1 MYGRMYKL
9 NEIIEFFHE
18 ELGIID
24 SDERIEEMYDLISN
38 PHLRVNDDDKQWVAF
53 SSEDSENK
61 TVEDA
66 MKEILDYGDFTWEIN
81 KDNVVDKISKVGNIF
96 IENNIKMKP
105 RIPFYIMVLDEIKI

>member
-1 MYGRMYKL
+1 MYEL

-18 ELGIID
+18 KLDGIY
-24 SDERIEEMYDLISN
+24 SDERIEEMYELISD

-53 SSEDSENK
+53 SSQDLENK

-66 MKEILDYGDFTWEIN
+66 MKEILGYGNFRWSIE
-81 KDNVVDKISKVGNIF
+81 KDNIVAKINKVGNIF

-105 RIPFYIMVLDEIKI
+105 RIPFYIMVLDELKD